1 MEKVLAVYDRD
12 RLYIERL
19 GNFLRQRR
27 ELPFQVYGFSE
38 AEALRQFSRKKEID
52 ILLYAEE
59 EPRLLNGIPAAD
71 RILLSEEGTQ
81 DMEGGAIYKYQ
92 AGDSLVRELLQR
104 YGEVR
109 AEAGGQGAG
118 GSELYMVFSP
128 IGRSG
133 KTGFSLALS
142 RVLSEDRRIL
152 FLSLEETGML
162 FPAPA
167 GKGRKGLSEALY
179 YFKEGNLDTAK
190 LLPLLR
196 EEQGFCV
203 LPGMKNPDDLSILS
217 AQELVRFLRL
227 LSELAPCD
235 AIVIDT
241 DPVISRFYET
251 FSLCRRVFV
260 PIRED
265 AASSR
270 KLAVFQRFLERE
282 GTQDAAGFVKLLLP
296 CPDRDISES
305 GFGDG
310 ADGGLREYTEAVVR
324 RYIL

>member
-12 RLYIERL
+12 RLYTERL
-19 GNFLRQRR
+19 GSFLRQRR

-38 AEALRQFSRKKEID
+38 AEALRQFSRKKEIA

-59 EPRLLNGIPAAD
+59 EPRLLNGIPAGE
-71 RILLSEEGTQ
+71 RILLSEDGMQ
-81 DMEGGAIYKYQ
+81 DAAGHAIYKYQ

-104 YGEVR
+104 YGEDC
-109 AEAGGQGAG
+109 AAAGGNDAG
-118 GSELYMVFSP
+118 SAELYMVFSP

-133 KTGFSLALS
+133 KTGFSLELA

-152 FLSLEETGML
+152 FLSLEETGSPL
-162 FPAPA
+162 SVSA
-167 GKGRKGLSEALY
+167 GEKGKGLSEALY

-196 EEQGFCV
+196 EEQGLCV
-203 LPGMKNPDDLSILS
+203 LPGMKNPDDLSLLN
-217 AQELVRFLRL
+217 AQELSQFLRL

-241 DPVISRFYET
+241 DPVISRFYES

-260 PIRED
+260 PIQED
-265 AASSR
+265 AASSG
-270 KLAVFQRFLERE
+270 KLAVFQRFLEKE
-282 GTQDAAGFVKLLLP
+282 GAQAAAGLVKLLLP
-296 CPDRDISES
+296 CPAGDSPE
-305 GFGDG
+305 GGLGDG